1 MRSLLKTDSTLR
13 MMLVA
18 LGISLFISTLMGCR
32 TTHHFRTETLKHSS
46 YNTDTIT
53 LEVAEW

>member
-1 MRSLLKTDSTLR
+1 MKRIKLIAGLA
-13 MMLVA
+13 MIA
-18 LGISLFISTLMGCR
+18 LYLTMISGCR